1 MTERD
6 MTHRPGP
13 PDRHPAECAAL
24 VRERSSV
31 APRVAVVVGSG
42 LQEAVAD
49 LRPDAEISYESLPGF
64 PPPSVPG
71 HAGRLAMGELF
82 GVPAAVFLGRVHLY
96 EGHGVASTT
105 LIARLA
111 AELGARAI
119 VLTNASGGLAPSLSA
134 GDLLLIR
141 DHINL
146 LGVNPL
152 TGWRF
157 PTGLP
162 AFVDLSAV
170 YSTKAMVC
178 AEEAARAEGV
188 ALTRGVYA
196 AVPGPTYETPAETEF
211 LRRAGA
217 DAVGMS
223 TVPEA
228 VAAVALELEVC
239 GISCITNMAG
249 SSGGHDDVLAAA
261 ARAARQLR
269 VVLAQVVPAMA
280 G

>member
-1 MTERD
+1 MIEGDR
-6 MTHRPGP
+6 THRPGP
-13 PDRHPAECAAL
+13 PDSLPAQCAAL

-31 APRVAVVVGSG
+31 VPRVAVVVGSG

-49 LRPDAEISYESLPGF
+49 LPIDAEVSFEALPGF

-82 GVPAAVFLGRVHLY
+82 GVPAAVFFGRVHLY

-105 LIARLA
+105 LIPRLA

-119 VLTNASGGLAPSLSA
+119 VLTNAAGGLAPSLSA

-157 PTGLP
+157 PAGLP

-170 YSTKAMVC
+170 YSTAAMEC
-178 AEEAARAEGV
+178 AEEAGRAEGI
-188 ALTRGVYA
+188 ALARGVYA
-196 AVPGPTYETPAETEF
+196 ALPGPTYETPAETEF

-269 VVLAQVVPAMA
+269 AVLTKVVPALA